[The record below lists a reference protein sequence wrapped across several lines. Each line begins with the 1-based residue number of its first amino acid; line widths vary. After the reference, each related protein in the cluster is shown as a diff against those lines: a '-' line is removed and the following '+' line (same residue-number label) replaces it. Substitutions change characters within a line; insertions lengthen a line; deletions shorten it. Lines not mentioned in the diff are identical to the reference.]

1 MRKEWLKENQAPIY
15 FGEWRW
21 GIAVL
26 DNWSEVNAKIL
37 KNRRKMPIWWGRMET
52 GKRLDARPDAIEI
65 FGDAYQSITNA
76 VELKEPVSRCFR
88 RFCKYLS
95 DVWRSHWIFGSVSI
109 WCIDMW
115 WNIRK
120 WWASMCW
127 SDAKDVR
134 RSPNSYTA
142 VGNAYGAKCKN
153 IRKFR
158 RNIRI
163 LRTYGG
169 RTSAR
174 LSTCKYLNVSYTL
187 STDNYS

>member
-1 MRKEWLKENQAPIY
+1 
-15 FGEWRW
+15 
-21 GIAVL
+21 
-26 DNWSEVNAKIL
+26 
-37 KNRRKMPIWWGRMET
+37 MPIWWGRMET

-76 VELKEPVSRCFR
+76 VELKEPVSRCFG
-88 RFCKYLS
+88 RFCKYLC
-95 DVWRSHWIFGSVSI
+95 DVWRWHRIFGSVSI

-115 WNIRK
+115 WNIWR
-120 WWASMCW
+120 WWACMCQN
-127 SDAKDVR
+127 DAKDVR
-134 RSPNSYTA
+134 RSANSYTA

-174 LSTCKYLNVSYTL
+174 LSTNPKTVLCGLQCDMLLDYNSPRMHQWHPGQLWSPAWRLWVHSG
-187 STDNYS
+187 DN